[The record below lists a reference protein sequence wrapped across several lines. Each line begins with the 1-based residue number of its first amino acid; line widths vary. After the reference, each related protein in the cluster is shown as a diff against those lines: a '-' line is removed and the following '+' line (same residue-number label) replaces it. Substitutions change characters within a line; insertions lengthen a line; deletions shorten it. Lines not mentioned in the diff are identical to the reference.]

1 MNTFVIAE
9 AGSNHNKNFD
19 QALKLIDA
27 AKEAGTNAVKFQTF
41 SSKTISL
48 LATLLQ
54 SLHCGIM
61 LSADIGLL
69 GSM

>member
-41 SSKTISL
+41 SSKTIYNKIINLPLWPKHS
-48 LATLLQ
+48 
-54 SLHCGIM
+54 
-61 LSADIGLL
+61 
-69 GSM
+69 